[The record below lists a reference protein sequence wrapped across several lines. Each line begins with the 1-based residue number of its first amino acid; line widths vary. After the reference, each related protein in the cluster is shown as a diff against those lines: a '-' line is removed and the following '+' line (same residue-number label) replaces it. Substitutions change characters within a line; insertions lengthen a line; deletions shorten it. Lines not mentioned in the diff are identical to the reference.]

1 MSNAIN
7 QKDLNVMCATTAVQN
22 ASEARLTLT
31 NTLIAD
37 WIFMMCLS
45 QMFLLSVWFRYYSTL
60 NAILLALMVKKV

>member
-45 QMFLLSVWFRYYSTL
+45 QMCFFFLCGSDITVH
-60 NAILLALMVKKV
+60 